1 MKTKLALLLSLC
13 LLFLNGCALFRSDP
27 TPAGQFKNFQDTWNV
42 AKTAYDLHCERVVQG
57 KVNLEQEQLA
67 DLAWNQFRAT
77 FRAAFVAAS
86 QNWSAPVPNSVKM
99 NANSLLATLNPA
111 NP

>member
-1 MKTKLALLLSLC
+1 MKTRIALSLSLC

-27 TPAGQFKNFQDTWNV
+27 TPAGQFKSFQDTWTV
-42 AKTAYDLHCERVVQG
+42 AKAAYDAHAERVVLG
-57 KVNLEQEQLA
+57 KVKPEQEQLA

-86 QNWSAPVPNSVKM
+86 QNWAAPVPNSVKL